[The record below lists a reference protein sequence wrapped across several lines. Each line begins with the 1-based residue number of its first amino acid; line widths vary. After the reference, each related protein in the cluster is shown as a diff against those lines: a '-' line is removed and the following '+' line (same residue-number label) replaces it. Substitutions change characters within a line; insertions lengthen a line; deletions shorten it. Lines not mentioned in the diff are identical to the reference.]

1 MCSMTTQ
8 VPGQEERLARLA
20 ARRGGAFAPPTPSTS
35 ARATTASAP
44 PPPPAPGRSSISPAA
59 APANRTARRH
69 AAKGSRRAALAL
81 SVTTTVGL
89 TAYFAQVDSS
99 AASSSAAVST
109 ATAVARATT
118 STSATTASTSGATTA
133 TQATTAAQ
141 ASTASTTA
149 TAAAEATL
157 ADGSYTGTTDTNRWG
172 PVQVQVT
179 ITGGKI
185 TDVTALQ
192 TPTGGK
198 SDRINAQAVPIL
210 QSEALTAQSAQIDTV
225 SGATYT
231 STSYKISLQSAL
243 DQAAAATSQAK
254 VAA

>member
-1 MCSMTTQ
+1 M
-8 VPGQEERLARLA
+8 
-20 ARRGGAFAPPTPSTS
+20 
-35 ARATTASAP
+35 
-44 PPPPAPGRSSISPAA
+44 
-59 APANRTARRH
+59 
-69 AAKGSRRAALAL
+69 
-81 SVTTTVGL
+81 TTTVGL

-109 ATAVARATT
+109 AATVARATT
-118 STSATTASTSGATTA
+118 SAAGSASTSTAGSTTASTATA
-133 TQATTAAQ
+133 TQATTAVQ
-141 ASTASTTA
+141 AGTASTTA
-149 TAAAEATL
+149 TAAAGATL
-157 ADGSYTGTTDTNRWG
+157 ADGTFTGTTDTNRWG

-185 TDVTALQ
+185 THVTALQ
-192 TPTGGK
+192 TPSGGR

-231 STSYKISLQSAL
+231 STSYRISLQSAL